1 MTKED
6 IRISKVIM
14 HIMDTNVGMPVLSNQ
29 LIEFGSDLA
38 DFLREHIYKIASG
51 DDGKQCEFHQQESE
65 IFRLLDTYDDENFIE
80 ISRKIAEYLYE
91 IMHANVEIPSA
102 DLMVVRFR
110 IQEFEYLALLKMN
123 YKEFYTHRTLPGEDG
138 TSYNELF
145 KYRSILPS
153 ESQRLQ
159 EAAVICLNDLNVRVV
174 ERKYEVNGEKT
185 NYFSYLFL
193 KCKAK
198 LSDKTKLNIV
208 TKAIENIQ
216 KDNYDESMQYAVQMK
231 AKEIIHETLEEQ
243 GSFSVR
249 EIAEKVFEEKPEL
262 NDVFQEKME
271 KYDMVREEVAPKSER
286 TMRKYETQ
294 HLMTDTGIEIRI
306 PMDQYKD
313 PDSVEFITNP
323 DGTVSVLIKNIGHI
337 QARF

>member
-138 TSYNELF
+138 TNYNELF

-216 KDNYDESMQYAVQMK
+216 KDNYDESVQYAVQMK

-337 QARF
+337 HARF

>member
-6 IRISKVIM
+6 IRILKVIM

-65 IFRLLDTYDDENFIE
+65 VFQLLDTYDDENFVE
-80 ISRKIAEYLYE
+80 ISQKMAEYLYE
-91 IMHANVEIPSA
+91 IMRANVDIPSA
-102 DLMVVRFR
+102 DLMIVRFR
-110 IQEFEYLALLKMN
+110 IQEYEYLALLKMN
-123 YKEFYTHRTLPGEDG
+123 YKEFYTHRTLTGEDG
-138 TSYNELF
+138 NNYNELF

-174 ERKYEVNGEKT
+174 ERKYDVNGEKT

-193 KCKAK
+193 KCKSK

-216 KDNYDESMQYAVQMK
+216 KENYDESEQYVVQMK
-231 AKEIIHETLEEQ
+231 AKEIINDTLEEQ
-243 GSFSVR
+243 GSFSVQ
-249 EIAEKVFEEKPEL
+249 EIAEKVFEEQPQMKEA
-262 NDVFQEKME
+262 FQEKME

-286 TMRKYETQ
+286 TTKKYETQ
-294 HLMTDTGIEIRI
+294 HITTDTGIEIKI

-323 DGTVSVLIKNIGHI
+323 DGSVSVLIKNIGHI